1 MDQHY
6 PIIAEHILSM
16 IPNDNWKEIYL
27 YAEILDGSREVYF
40 YFNTFNDE
48 EFIYSHDIP
57 EKYRLSEKKYN
68 KLLLELQER
77 FEELR
82 QIFIKNDQESWTNL
96 TFILKHP
103 GKLKIH
109 YDYEDVIASE
119 ITSTQRQ
126 MIFEYQYL
134 GLLPEKEKNK
144 QFVENYLK
152 SHENN

>member
-48 EFIYSHDIP
+48 EFSYSHDIP
-57 EKYRLSEKKYN
+57 EKYRLSEKIYN
-68 KLLLELQER
+68 KLLLELQEK

-96 TFILKHP
+96 TFILKRP

-126 MIFEYQYL
+126 MIFEYQNL

-144 QFVENYLK
+144 QFVEKYLE
-152 SHENN
+152 SNNK